1 MSADVIQAQYEQLEA
16 LARRFGKQADSQV
29 ALQKRLQL
37 RVERLRSAGWTGRG
51 SDAFYREMD
60 GQVFPAMQRLIVA
73 LREAQK
79 VTLQIGFILK
89 QAETEA
95 ARPFQNKSGTAI
107 ESAVPDPKVAPVH
120 DPSRDRPILF
130 GLFTDKY
137 YYSPA
142 YRTFVGTI
150 SPDGIAPGDVKQGRL
165 GDCYFMAAL
174 SAVARQHPEV
184 IWNAIK
190 DNGDGTYTVT
200 FYKNGKPL
208 QVTVDSDFPV
218 AQDRSGNATSI
229 PVYAGTGSNKQEL
242 WPMIM
247 EKAYAQISERSYAKI
262 EGGFPG
268 DAVELITGK
277 PALKLN
283 TGFASPEQERAV
295 LQNLHDRLNN
305 GEYLTAATRNTGSRE
320 DKKYWPSYVI
330 PLHAYSVEKVDVAE
344 GLIYLRNPWGDVYN
358 PQPMTLE
365 DFNKYFD
372 YIATNR

>member
-1 MSADVIQAQYEQLEA
+1 MGADVIQAQYEQLEA

-29 ALQKRLQL
+29 ALQKRLQM
-37 RVERLRSAGWTGRG
+37 RVERLRSAGWVGRS
-51 SDAFYREMD
+51 SDAFYAEMD
-60 GQVFPAMQRLIVA
+60 RQVFPAMQRLIAA

-95 ARPFQNKSGTAI
+95 ARPFQNESGTAFP
-107 ESAVPDPKVAPVH
+107 SAVPDPKVAPVH
-120 DPSRDRPILF
+120 DPSRDRWILF
-130 GLFTDKY
+130 GLLIDKY
-137 YYSPA
+137 HYSPA
-142 YRTFVGTI
+142 YRKFAGTI

-174 SAVARQHPEV
+174 SAIAQQHPEV
-184 IWNAIK
+184 IWKAIK

-200 FYKNGKPL
+200 FYKNGKPI

-247 EKAYAQISERSYAKI
+247 EKAYAQVNGHNYAKI

-268 DAVELITGK
+268 DAVELMTGK

-283 TGFASPEQERAV
+283 TGFASPEQGRAV
-295 LQNLHDRLNN
+295 LQDLHDRLNN
-305 GEYLTAATRNTGSRE
+305 GEYLTAATRNTGLLE
-320 DKKYWPSYVI
+320 DKRSWPSHVV
-330 PLHAYSVEKVDVAE
+330 PLHAYSIEKVDVAQ
-344 GLIYLRNPWGDVYN
+344 GRIYLRNPWGDVYN
-358 PQPMTLE
+358 PAPMTLE
-365 DFNKYFD
+365 EFNKYFN
-372 YIATNR
+372 YVAANR